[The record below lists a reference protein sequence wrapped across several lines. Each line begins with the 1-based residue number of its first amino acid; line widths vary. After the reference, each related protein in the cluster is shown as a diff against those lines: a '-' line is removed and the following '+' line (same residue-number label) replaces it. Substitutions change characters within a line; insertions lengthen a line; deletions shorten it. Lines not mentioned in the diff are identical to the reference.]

1 MATSKKPKPAPA
13 RVPGRA
19 TKPTYQRSKPEKLID
34 EVGKALRRMPS
45 DLAKGGEMV
54 RGAVETLKDRA
65 RRIRK
70 GTK

>member
-1 MATSKKPKPAPA
+1 MAAKKPAKPAPA

-34 EVGKALRRMPS
+34 EAGKALRRMPS

-54 RGAVETLKDRA
+54 RGAVETLKERA
-65 RRIRK
+65 RRIKR